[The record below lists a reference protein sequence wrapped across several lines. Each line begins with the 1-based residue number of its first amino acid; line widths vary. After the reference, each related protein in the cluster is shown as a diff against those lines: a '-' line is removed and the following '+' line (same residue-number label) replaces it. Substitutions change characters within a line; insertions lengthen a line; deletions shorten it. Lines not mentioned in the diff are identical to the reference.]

1 MFKEA
6 RESVIVKYSRH
17 WELLDPVHRVEHFD
31 DVFNTAVA
39 LVNRTGMAVD
49 LREVFVVAYFH
60 DLFTWSR
67 SNHHLLAETFIR
79 TTSCPIVTS
88 LLETAEAIDRVA
100 LACRESHGS
109 WTDSYSSDLSRLMN
123 AAIRGAPRSPKSL
136 LDTAIAE
143 VRARCPAQ
151 ASDADIRALS
161 VAILKVDYGRG
172 ADIRVPNF
180 HLEFFAQEYEAFWVE
195 IDAL

>member
-1 MFKEA
+1 MFKEV

-17 WELLDPVHRVEHFD
+17 WELLDPAHRVEHFD

-39 LVNRTGMAVD
+39 LVSRTGMAVD
-49 LREVFVVAYFH
+49 LKEVFVVAYFH

-79 TTSCPIVTS
+79 TSSCPIVTS

-100 LACRESHGS
+100 LACREHRAS
-109 WTDSYSSDLSRLMN
+109 WTGGHSTDLSRLMS
-123 AAIRGAPRSPKSL
+123 AADRGIPKSAQVQ
-136 LDTAIAE
+136 LDRSMQYTRVHCPGMSEEE
-143 VRARCPAQ
+143 VRAE
-151 ASDADIRALS
+151 S
-161 VAILKVDYGRG
+161 VKHVKEKYGRG
-172 ADIRVPNF
+172 GYARVPDF
-180 HLEFFAQEYEAFWVE
+180 HRELFAQEYEVLWAE